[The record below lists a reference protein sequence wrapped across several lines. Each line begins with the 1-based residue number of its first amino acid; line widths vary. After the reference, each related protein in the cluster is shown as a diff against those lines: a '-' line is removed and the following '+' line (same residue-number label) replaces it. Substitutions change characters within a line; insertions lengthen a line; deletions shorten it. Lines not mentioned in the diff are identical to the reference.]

1 MAFTL
6 VATAFTLR
14 EFAGDRDNYKFLS
27 PFLNSLHRT
36 IPHTVSNSTVGLFVP
51 VLGLIVVVQL
61 ILFAVTQ
68 LGRHRAAIPIVVE
81 VALWMGFCL
90 SSYEMTKKYQA
101 NFNCSGPRC
110 LVTYPSVMPYLTVG
124 LVTGAVIGVG
134 WRVAYKHDR
143 RGLSSADR
151 IESVPNLSG

>member
-14 EFAGDRDNYKFLS
+14 RFAGDRDNYKFVP
-27 PFLNSLHRT
+27 PFLNSIHRS
-36 IPHTVSNSTVGLFVP
+36 IPYTVSNSTVGLFVL

-81 VALWMGFCL
+81 VALWVGFCL

-101 NFNCSGPRC
+101 NFNCAGPQC
-110 LVTYPSVMPYLTVG
+110 LVTYPSVMPYLIVG
-124 LVTGAVIGVG
+124 LVIGAVVGVA
-134 WRVAYKHDR
+134 WRVAYKHDK
-143 RGLSSADR
+143 RGLCSADR
-151 IESVPNLSG
+151 IESVPNHSG